1 MQHTPRI
8 LTSQGTE
15 ITGRNRKDTA
25 MPTNPPLRTFKEAS
39 MKTRRI
45 VITGA
50 AALALVAGGTAAA
63 AAVAS
68 PIDSGGVIHG
78 CYYPATT
85 AGSHKVVLQDTGTN
99 CPSGTTP
106 IKWNQTGPAGPTGP
120 AGAQGP
126 QGPKGDTG
134 PQGPQGLQGPPGI
147 SHGYTYFRMF
157 AAGTGP
163 QVAPDG
169 TAFASLG
176 ALTGLPFGNY
186 MIDATLDVENT
197 ANFFGQNNSR
207 LISCVLAPNPDT
219 AHLFINGAD
228 TSNNWGTLTIT
239 TTIGGTASV
248 SLQCGA
254 LTGGTDQ
261 SHVLVTSIRIN
272 AIPLNTVSGQ

>member
-1 MQHTPRI
+1 M
-8 LTSQGTE
+8 
-15 ITGRNRKDTA
+15 N
-25 MPTNPPLRTFKEAS
+25 
-39 MKTRRI
+39 TRRI
-45 VITGA
+45 AITGA
-50 AALALVAGGTAAA
+50 AVVALVAGGTAAA
-63 AAVAS
+63 AAVAG
-68 PIDSGGVIHG
+68 PIDSSGVIHG

-85 AGSHKVVLQDTGTN
+85 SASHKVVLQDTGTN
-99 CPSGTTP
+99 CPSGTTA
-106 IKWNQTGPAGPTGP
+106 IKWNQTGPVGPQGP
-120 AGAQGP
+120 AGPPGP

-134 PQGPQGLQGPPGI
+134 AQGPPGI
-147 SHGYTYFRMF
+147 SHGYTYFRAF

-163 QVAPDG
+163 QVAADG
-169 TAFASLG
+169 TTFASLG

-228 TSNNWGTLTIT
+228 TSNNWGTLTMT
-239 TTIGGTASV
+239 TTIGGTGSV

-261 SHVLVTSIRIN
+261 SHVLVTSVRIN
-272 AIPLNTVSGQ
+272 AISLDTVSGQ